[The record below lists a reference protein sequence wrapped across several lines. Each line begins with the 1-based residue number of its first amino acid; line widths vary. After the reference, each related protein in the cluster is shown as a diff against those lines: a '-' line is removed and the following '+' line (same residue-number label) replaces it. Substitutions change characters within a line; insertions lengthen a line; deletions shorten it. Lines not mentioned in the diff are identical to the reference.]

1 MEEYDQL
8 IEEAS
13 EMSDEKE
20 YAEALEKAFGILRE
34 QMPVTPLVTR
44 CVSWLRKDE
53 YPGISCDSTGCWR
66 LTDIQQETAVNTVSN
81 GVVLGDRTASDAAF
95 AAENP
100 DGSVTE
106 NSLVSGS
113 GGRSGSQ
120 RKGIS
125 VTAQM
130 PEAKAAVV
138 QSGDPKML
146 PQIGSAGSVRLT
158 SQSVTKTS
166 TSPDFI
172 RTSDYYF
179 ERTSQPAYL
188 TRQAW
193 VYDAIGENAQRITSL
208 PKYSEVHQ
216 TGTGNSSLVRIT
228 QDGKFRYLE
237 SNRVSADTGV
247 IENLRAEERM
257 GLAEKAVL
265 TASLHSVKES
275 ELGDRAAATNEKT
288 KEIQAE
294 IARREKLR
302 KQTRNPNW
310 DGPVLSRSAG
320 SVKGPSGK
328 ETYYNLDMSGVISI
342 MRRMGN
348 TDEYWVR
355 DDGCKMLGDY
365 IMCAANLS
373 VHPRGSLVESS
384 LGTCIVCD
392 TGGFASHNSNQLD
405 IAVTW

>member
-1 MEEYDQL
+1 
-8 IEEAS
+8 
-13 EMSDEKE
+13 
-20 YAEALEKAFGILRE
+20 
-34 QMPVTPLVTR
+34 
-44 CVSWLRKDE
+44 
-53 YPGISCDSTGCWR
+53 
-66 LTDIQQETAVNTVSN
+66 
-81 GVVLGDRTASDAAF
+81 
-95 AAENP
+95 
-100 DGSVTE
+100 
-106 NSLVSGS
+106 
-113 GGRSGSQ
+113 
-120 RKGIS
+120 
-125 VTAQM
+125 
-130 PEAKAAVV
+130 
-138 QSGDPKML
+138 
-146 PQIGSAGSVRLT
+146 
-158 SQSVTKTS
+158 
-166 TSPDFI
+166 
-172 RTSDYYF
+172 
-179 ERTSQPAYL
+179 
-188 TRQAW
+188 
-193 VYDAIGENAQRITSL
+193 
-208 PKYSEVHQ
+208 
-216 TGTGNSSLVRIT
+216 
-228 QDGKFRYLE
+228 
-237 SNRVSADTGV
+237 
-247 IENLRAEERM
+247 M

-275 ELGDRAAATNEKT
+275 ELGDRAAAAHEKT